1 MTSDESVDV
10 DWAVILSRL
19 EIVRAHCG
27 DLCNTNKSI
36 TKERFERCIY
46 VFTLQLNLWD
56 GAFIHK
62 LLKPVRMTYVTCADS
77 KRI

>member
-46 VFTLQLNLWD
+46 VFTLFFPRCIFLNHYLP
-56 GAFIHK
+56 K
-62 LLKPVRMTYVTCADS
+62 K
-77 KRI
+77 